1 MRECETWLIITPT
14 AWHLH
19 ETLLVTARYLILLG
33 LLTLSAAASGA
44 AAPEADASPP
54 ICVRSWPEVRYG
66 NAGYDHIVH
75 VANDCQAPATCDVS
89 SDVSSGPI
97 RVIIQP
103 GGKQEVVTMRGSPA
117 RRFRPTVECR
127 FPT

>member
-1 MRECETWLIITPT
+1 M
-14 AWHLH
+14 
-19 ETLLVTARYLILLG
+19 TARYLALLG

-44 AAPEADASPP
+44 ATPRADASPP
-54 ICVRSWPEVRYG
+54 ICVRSWSEVRYG

-75 VANDCQAPATCDVS
+75 VANGCQATATCDVS
-89 SDVSSGPI
+89 SSVSSEPI

-117 RRFRPTVECR
+117 RRFTPRVECHFR
-127 FPT
+127 T